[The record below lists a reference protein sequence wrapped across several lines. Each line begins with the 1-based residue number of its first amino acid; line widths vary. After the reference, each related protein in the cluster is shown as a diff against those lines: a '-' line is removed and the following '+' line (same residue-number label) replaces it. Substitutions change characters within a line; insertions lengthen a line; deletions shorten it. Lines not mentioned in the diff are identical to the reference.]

1 MTYQPNENSAP
12 DLASVQGG
20 ANAFGAQG
28 GYFAPPAM
36 FPGSPMYFPA
46 PVAQPEMYWTPAGPM
61 VHVPMQAPMFAQ
73 TGGMMFHP
81 ASFHMM
87 PGQQMFM
94 VPASPHG
101 PMSGSPIGVN
111 AVAQQAVP
119 SPKPPT
125 DRQQTR
131 TPDDALP
138 AKLELARFHQ
148 STDGAVNQPTMM
160 VSSTNI
166 TGADTSFPT
175 LAGSLSQNNNL
186 ALTGGG
192 TMHRSPG
199 PPMPAHNNMS
209 VLSHSDSAAQ
219 ASANDA
225 SNSAL
230 IASMGALPPPAMTF
244 FHPSA
249 SSPTGHQ
256 QHPPPRANQPG
267 QQPPRGGHSQP
278 RGGAG
283 GEQHGQLMVCYL
295 DVQVNAQ
302 ELSSL
307 FSPYG
312 HLNGA
317 KIVYDNNNQSR
328 CFGFVYFCRYE
339 DACNAVQAM
348 DGFRHRGKNLR
359 VHFSQKPNAVFS
371 HR

>member
-1 MTYQPNENSAP
+1 MSYQPNENSAP
-12 DLASVQGG
+12 DLTSVQGG
-20 ANAFGAQG
+20 ANAFGAQAA
-28 GYFAPPAM
+28 YFAPPAM
-36 FPGSPMYFPA
+36 FPGPPMYYPA
-46 PVAQPEMYWTPAGPM
+46 QVAQGPEMYWTPAGPM
-61 VHVPMQAPMFAQ
+61 VHVPMQAPVFAQ
-73 TGGMMFHP
+73 AGGIMFHP
-81 ASFHMM
+81 ASFQMM

-101 PMSGSPIGVN
+101 PMAGSPIGVN
-111 AVAQQAVP
+111 AVAQQGVP
-119 SPKPPT
+119 SPKPRT
-125 DRQQTR
+125 DRQQAR
-131 TPDDALP
+131 TPDDDALP
-138 AKLELARFHQ
+138 AKLELARFHH
-148 STDGAVNQPTMM
+148 STDGAVNIPTM
-160 VSSTNI
+160 VVPSASI

-175 LAGSLSQNNNL
+175 LASQNNNL
-186 ALTGGG
+186 ASSG
-192 TMHRSPG
+192 G

-244 FHPSA
+244 FHPTA
-249 SSPTGHQ
+249 SSPTRHE
-256 QHPPPRANQPG
+256 QHLPSRTNQPG
-267 QQPPRGGHSQP
+267 QQPPRVGHSQP

-328 CFGFVYFCRYE
+328 CYGFVYFCRYE
-339 DACNAVQAM
+339 DACNAVRAM
-348 DGFRHRGKNLR
+348 DGFRHRGKSLR

-371 HR
+371 QR